1 NWERRRV
8 MAIQG
13 ADLCRPRV
21 GDAKIAARRASLHL
35 ALSVH
40 DFRLHA
46 KEWTRCRAG
55 LEFGCAR
62 QWCDKDAASLGLP
75 PSVDDWAT
83 IFADDVVEPFPGFRI
98 DRLTHS
104 AKKAQRFAG
113 GFLYRIID
121 ALHQGADRGRCSIDS
136 GYLVLV
142 AHLPEARSGRKVRHA
157 LEHH

>member
-1 NWERRRV
+1 
-8 MAIQG
+8 
-13 ADLCRPRV
+13 
-21 GDAKIAARRASLHL
+21 RASLHL

-83 IFADDVVEPFPGFRI
+83 IFADDVVVPFPGFRI

-104 AKKAQRFAG
+104 AKKAQRFAR
-113 GFLYRIID
+113 GFLYRIIA

-136 GYLVLV
+136 G
-142 AHLPEARSGRKVRHA
+142 LPCACRTPPRSEKWSESSARPRTSLRWHRWIAGHRQCSCDR
-157 LEHH
+157 